1 MMFSDLLE
9 KIRFGTD
16 LEADRYF
23 VLSSL
28 TNDFEPDLLRYLVS
42 AIDEYFDK
50 VKEEKVVN
58 AERNG
63 VTEKEVNDL
72 CDSIRERYS
81 RTGFYL
87 EMLFDKEENSSQ
99 YLKTVEKE
107 LGRIIL
113 FRKDILS
120 EIDHHQSESS
130 GESSKTENFKED
142 IFKSCEVQELFHCLM
157 TETMFQPKSEV
168 QASFLFRE
176 MTQDSEK
183 LIIRGVT
190 HDEFIDWI
198 NGEYGLEIKIR
209 TESEMGRRTTIQ
221 RRKEYKTK
229 KVELN
234 V

>member
-142 IFKSCEVQELFHCLM
+142 IFKSCEVQELFNCLM
-157 TETMFQPKSEV
+157 IETSFQPKSEV

-176 MTQDSEK
+176 MIKDSES
-183 LIIRGVT
+183 LIHKRVR
-190 HDEFIDWI
+190 HDVFNEWI
-198 NGEYGLEIKIR
+198 LDEHDLDIKIR
-209 TESEMGRRTTIQ
+209 TESEMSEANTIR
-221 RRKEYKTK
+221 RRKEYQTK
-229 KVELN
+229 KAELN